1 MTDITQPRPS
11 AVADLR
17 MAAGPCLTDAPSAD
31 RVIGVLF
38 ALTVALFLLG
48 LLILGL

>member
-1 MTDITQPRPS
+1 MTAITQPRPS
-11 AVADLR
+11 AVS
-17 MAAGPCLTDAPSAD
+17 GPCLTVGPSAD

-48 LLILGL
+48 LLTLGL